1 MNNITLYIIA
11 FGIFVVSLLTYL
23 VFHFLKK
30 DSDKFKKIFLIVL
43 GALTAFAFFV
53 VLYHVQG
60 IMKAERTGKSPIFN
74 VSYGCLNLVGEPY
87 GDNRFTNLLALLSIT
102 LFYPAALVAVISN
115 FYKCRPNILMNRYFS
130 LPITALSIFTL
141 FHLKNALIGTSAFNY
156 KAVFIAIFVGLVF
169 TISFFNFHFDIK
181 KERKV
186 GIKSTLYAVGLF
198 IIVLACC
205 IPSYFYSSIIDTNIL
220 LFDSREV
227 DLRTYNFSFTHRIWL
242 YILVGFPFLIYF
254 YGRNQDLKTRKS
266 ILLYITLGALI
277 VFLSHYGAERLFY
290 HSGGKLKMS
299 MTALPIHLCHTALF
313 ILPICTI
320 CNFKK
325 LFYFTYFINVFGA
338 VGAMLFPNVGEY
350 YNIVD
355 PEVIMFWYNHISV
368 FVAPLLGVA
377 LGIFEK
383 AKFKSVVYSLVTFAI
398 YFIFILFLNAWL
410 SNYVPGYNP
419 NEIGTGTDYFFINND
434 YILDAVLGGES
445 YKVMNIKATFYIK
458 DLIFVFYPL
467 YQVLFFISYI
477 FIAFILWYIYSLFFY
492 IADSHHRIHNKL
504 MKFSISKKEYMA
516 SIKDIQIDHD
526 EVRIEFDHVFKKYDG
541 NDYYSVDDFT
551 YIARKG
557 QIIGFIGPNGA
568 GKSTL
573 IKCLIGLQD
582 MSDGDILVN
591 GYSVNFENQNTKNI
605 IGYVPD
611 HYHLYD
617 GLTGREYINMIAD
630 VRNVSLSDRE
640 NVINKYAPLLHIDTA
655 LDDQI
660 ETYSHGMKQKI
671 ALIASIIHSPK
682 IWILDE
688 PLTGLDSESIYE
700 VKKCMKEY
708 AEEGNIVL
716 FSSHIID
723 VVTKLCTHIILIK
736 NGKLMYSD
744 EIHESEDL
752 EILYLSYAKEEA

>member
-1 MNNITLYIIA
+1 MNNVTLYIIA
-11 FGIFVVSLLTYL
+11 FGIFLVSLLTYL

-30 DSDKFKKIFLIVL
+30 DNDKFKKIFMIIL

-53 VLYHVQG
+53 TLYHVKG
-60 IMKAERTGKSPIFN
+60 IMMAERTGKSPIFN
-74 VSYGCLNLVGEPY
+74 VNYGCLNLVGEPY
-87 GDNRFTNLLALLSIT
+87 GENKIANLLALLSIT
-102 LFYPAALVAVISN
+102 IFYPAALITVISN
-115 FYKCRPNILMNRYFS
+115 FYKCRANILMNRYFS
-130 LPITALSIFTL
+130 LPITALTIITL
-141 FHLKNALIGTSAFNY
+141 FHLKNALIGVSTFNY
-156 KAVFIAIFVGLVF
+156 KAIFIASFVGLVF
-169 TISFFNFHFDIK
+169 ATSLFNFIFDFK
-181 KERKV
+181 KERKA
-186 GIKSTLYAVGLF
+186 GIKANLYAIGLF
-198 IIVLACC
+198 IIILICC
-205 IPSYFYSSIIDTNIL
+205 LPSYFHSATMDTSRI
-220 LFDSREV
+220 LFDAREV
-227 DLRTYNFSFTHRIWL
+227 DLRTYNFSFTHRIAL
-242 YILVGFPFLIYF
+242 YVLVGSPFLIYF
-254 YGRNQDLKTRKS
+254 YGRSQDLNTRKS

-277 VFLSHYGAERLFY
+277 VFISHYGAERLFY

-338 VGAMLFPNVGEY
+338 VGAMLFPNVGET

-355 PEVIMFWYNHISV
+355 PEVVMFWYNHISV

-377 LGIFEK
+377 LGIFER
-383 AKFKSVVYSLVTFAI
+383 AKFKSVIYSLTAFAI

-410 SNYVPGYNP
+410 SNYVAGYNP
-419 NEIGTGTDYFFINND
+419 DEIGSGTDYFFINND

-445 YKVMNIKATFYIK
+445 YKVMNIKAVFTIK
-458 DLIFVFYPL
+458 DLVFVFYPL
-467 YQVLFFISYI
+467 YQVLFFVSYI

-492 IADSHHRIHNKL
+492 IADSHHKIHNKL
-504 MKFSISKKEYMA
+504 TKFKFDKKEYFA
-516 SIKDIQIDHD
+516 SIKDKQINHED
-526 EVRIEFDHVFKKYDG
+526 VRIEFNHVFKKYEG
-541 NDYYSVDDFT
+541 NDYYSLDDFVYT
-551 YIARKG
+551 ANKG

-591 GYSVNFENQNTKNI
+591 GYSVNFQNQNTKNI

-630 VRNVSLSDRE
+630 IRNVSLPDRE
-640 NVINKYAPLLHIDTA
+640 KVINKYAPLLHIDTA
-655 LDDQI
+655 LDDAVD
-660 ETYSHGMKQKI
+660 TYSHGMKQKI

-682 IWILDE
+682 VWILDE

-736 NGKLMYSD
+736 NGKLMYQD

-752 EILYLSYAKEEA
+752 ESLYLSYAKEGA